1 MELLLILG
9 AVLACTVAGVIV
21 VRMSAQSRRPPL
33 RLDSELDARDEDL
46 LTRVGPARSPI
57 DRSAEVLDAKV
68 LGAEPIRPLP
78 GRPGEKA

>member
-21 VRMSAQSRRPPL
+21 VRMSAQGRRPPL

-46 LTRVGPARSPI
+46 LTRVGPIRSPI
-57 DRSAEVLDAKV
+57 DRSAEVLDA
-68 LGAEPIRPLP
+68 EPVRTPP

>member
-9 AVLACTVAGVIV
+9 AVLACTVVGVIA
-21 VRMSAQSRRPPL
+21 VRLSAQSRRPPL

-46 LTRVGPARSPI
+46 LTRVGPARTPI
-57 DRSAEVLDAKV
+57 DRSAEVLDV
-68 LGAEPIRPLP
+68 ELVRPAS